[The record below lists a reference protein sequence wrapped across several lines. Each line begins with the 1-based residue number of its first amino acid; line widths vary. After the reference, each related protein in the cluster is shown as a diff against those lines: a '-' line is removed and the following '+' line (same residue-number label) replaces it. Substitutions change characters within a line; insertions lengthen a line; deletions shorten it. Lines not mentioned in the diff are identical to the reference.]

1 MSPRWDTGLQYFPSQ
16 YAREILGPRPEEDL
30 RGRHRSRLFKT
41 TSTPGEVLGDG
52 RYSNQCAWKGTR
64 LQYFNMG
71 KAAADLSSEEALARR
86 ACFGGTKIFSSNYPC
101 FFSLEQRPDPSSFRQ
116 ASRHTDP
123 TKLPPSSAKTSVT
136 LVACPLVSHRSRMLL
151 PPGSELGKFGPCRP
165 SEGPRCDSLENVEQD
180 RRAKSHRR
188 CRTSQEVRGTKY
200 HSRYP
205 FRSSRTSSLRSL
217 EPIGRGL
224 RRS

>member
-1 MSPRWDTGLQYFPSQ
+1 ML
-16 YAREILGPRPEEDL
+16 
-30 RGRHRSRLFKT
+30 
-41 TSTPGEVLGDG
+41 G
-52 RYSNQCAWKGTR
+52 RYSARDQKRTFGDAIVQGCSRPPARPERCLVTDGTPTSAPGR
-64 LQYFNMG
+64 ALGCSTSTWERPPLIYRAR
-71 KAAADLSSEEALARR
+71 KLSPGEPASEEPR
-86 ACFGGTKIFSSNYPC
+86 FSQATILF
-101 FFSLEQRPDPSSFRQ
+101 FFSFEQRPDPSSFRQ

-123 TKLPPSSAKTSVT
+123 TKLPPSSAKKSVT
-136 LVACPLVSHRSRMLL
+136 LVACTLVSHRSRMLL
-151 PPGSELGKFGPCRP
+151 PPGSELGRFGPCRP
-165 SEGPRCDSLENVEQD
+165 SEGPGCDSLENVEQD
-180 RRAKSHRR
+180 RGAKSHRR